1 MPILGKD
8 IFAMNRSISNN
19 YFQHITVQSKT
30 HINRIYRPFFLNKL
44 QRFLSFFQGPLLKFL
59 LGQKPFLPELC
70 WPGYEVWCSF
80 RLPEKPEVYYNL
92 SFNKSA
98 YIQNVVCSN
107 WCLSINLICIVKLY
121 VKSIVLR
128 NKVLTCCGV
137 ASS

>member
-1 MPILGKD
+1 MFSPWTDQLVI
-8 IFAMNRSISNN
+8 
-19 YFQHITVQSKT
+19 ITFNTLYSKT

-44 QRFLSFFQGPLLKFL
+44 QQFLSFFQGPLLKFL

-70 WPGYEVWCSF
+70 WPEYEVWCSF
-80 RLPEKPEVYYNL
+80 RLPEKPEVYYNI
-92 SFNKSA
+92 SFNKGA

-107 WCLSINLICIVKLY
+107 WCVNKFDILSQT

-128 NKVLTCCGV
+128 NKVLICCGD